1 MVGTSKEQVLFVG
14 VLSLATAGL
23 SFGIK
28 NLMAKWPT
36 EFGPWGALFFLVLG
50 VVLVGQYT
58 SAYVTDDGDEAA
70 KGAD

>member
-28 NLMAKWPT
+28 DLMAEWPT

-50 VVLVGQYT
+50 IVLVGQYT
-58 SAYVTDDGDEAA
+58 SAYVTDGGDEATRR
-70 KGAD
+70 AD